1 MGGTEA
7 ASKAPRRWGKG
18 RATVDW
24 EVRGPRH
31 GPMTTP
37 VTLISGFLGSGKTT
51 LVQRILEESHGVRCA
66 VVVNEFGAIGVD
78 GDLVVRREAEGSAV
92 VELANGC
99 ICCEI
104 QDDLRATLTQL
115 TEPGAGRGLVGRWL
129 RRGEGGPERILVEAS
144 GAASPGPAVQTFLL
158 DDGLSDRVHL
168 DGVVTML
175 HAAKFEAQLE
185 ETAEAGTQIAYADRL
200 VLNHSDRVAPERL
213 PELEA
218 LLGELNPLAAVRHA
232 ERAAVP
238 LEWLFGG
245 GPTDGVGERWRDLSA
260 AGGSHAHTAGLS
272 SVSLRTR
279 AEVDREAALM
289 WLEFLSRRR
298 GQELMRA
305 KGILRVAGGALL
317 VQGVYQWLE
326 AIDDA
331 GAAPEESQLVLIGRD
346 LDREELLRGWQAIGG
361 AEASLG

>member
-1 MGGTEA
+1 
-7 ASKAPRRWGKG
+7 
-18 RATVDW
+18 
-24 EVRGPRH
+24 
-31 GPMTTP
+31 MTTP

-66 VVVNEFGAIGVD
+66 VIVNEFGAIGVD

-129 RRGEGGPERILVEAS
+129 RRSEGGPERILVEAS

-158 DDGLSDRVHL
+158 DDGLAERVHL
-168 DGVVTML
+168 DGVVTLL
-175 HAAKFEAQLE
+175 HAAKLEAQLE

-200 VLNHSDRVAPERL
+200 ILNHADRVEAARL
-213 PELEA
+213 PALEA

-232 ERAAVP
+232 ERARVP
-238 LEWLFGG
+238 LDWLLGG
-245 GPTDGVGERWRDLSA
+245 GPVDGAGERWRDLADAS
-260 AGGSHAHTAGLS
+260 GGGTEHTSGLR
-272 SVSLRTR
+272 SVSLRAD
-279 AEVDREAALM
+279 AEVDRDAALM

-305 KGILRVAGGALL
+305 KGVLRVPGGALV

-326 AIDDA
+326 ATDEP
-331 GAAPEESQLVLIGRD
+331 GAAPEVSQLVLIGRD
-346 LDREELLRGWQAIGG
+346 LDPEELLRGWRAIGG